1 MQGLPDHPASPREL
15 VATLWRN
22 RSLIGQMSW
31 REVIGRYRGSVIG
44 LAWSFLNPLLML
56 AVYTFVFSVVLNARW
71 GARPDESTTD
81 FAVFLFTGLILHGL
95 MAECVNR
102 APGLIVSNVNF
113 VKKVVF
119 PIEVLPGVA
128 LGAALFHAA
137 VSFVMLLAVQILR
150 GQPIPPTALWTPVVL
165 LPLVLGTAGLAWFLA
180 GLGVFLRDVGHVTG
194 VFTRIMLYVSAV
206 MYPMSA
212 LPERFR
218 VWLQF
223 NPLAI
228 VIDQTRKVLLLGEH
242 PDAPVLGVLMLIS
255 VLMFIGGFAWFQK
268 TRRGFADVL

>member
-1 MQGLPDHPASPREL
+1 
-15 VATLWRN
+15 
-22 RSLIGQMSW
+22 MSW

-56 AVYTFVFSVVLNARW
+56 GVYTFVFSVVLNARW
-71 GARPDESTTD
+71 GMSPNETTAD

-95 MAECVNR
+95 MAESVNR

-119 PIEVLPGVA
+119 PLEVLPGVA
-128 LGAALFHAA
+128 MGAALFHAG
-137 VSFVMLLAVQILR
+137 VSFLMLLIVQIVR
-150 GQPIPPTALWTPVVL
+150 GQPIPPTVLWFPVVV
-165 LPLVLGTAGLAWFLA
+165 LPLILGTAGIAWFLA
-180 GLGVFLRDVGHVTG
+180 GLGVFLRDVGQVTT
-194 VFTRIMLYVSAV
+194 VFTRVMLYVSAV

-218 VWLQF
+218 VWLQW

-228 VIDQTRKVLLLGEH
+228 VIDEARKVLLLGQH
-242 PDAPVLGVLMLIS
+242 PDFARLAALGAIALVML
-255 VLMFIGGFAWFQK
+255 IGGFAWFQK